1 MNAEV
6 KNMLD
11 KSKLMAVLD
20 YINRY
25 VDENGFPPTVRDIC
39 KDLGIKSTATVY
51 DYLNRLKAM
60 GLLNKTENK
69 KRAVSLRGGDTVKIP
84 LLGTVT
90 AGQPIFA
97 VENFDGYYTLPSAEF
112 KGDDLYLLRVHG
124 DSMIEAGI
132 FDGDKIIIRK
142 QESAENGDIVVA
154 MFDDGVEEG
163 ATVKRYF
170 YRDGKVILHPEN
182 AALSDFVLDETNN
195 VQILGKVIGL
205 LRSM

>member
-1 MNAEV
+1 
-6 KNMLD
+6 MLD
-11 KSKLMAVLD
+11 QRRLMAVLD

-39 KDLGIKSTATVY
+39 KDLEIKSTATVY
-51 DYLNRLKAM
+51 DYLNRLKRM
-60 GLLNKTENK
+60 GLLNKSDNK
-69 KRAVSLRGGDTVKIP
+69 KRAVSIRGTDTVKIP

-112 KGDDLYLLRVHG
+112 RGDNLYLLRVHG

-142 QESAENGDIVVA
+142 QPTAENGDIVVA

-170 YRDGKVILHPEN
+170 HRDGKVILHPEN